1 MMPSLL
7 LEPQRH
13 GVREKILL
21 LDKTDVAKALK
32 AIGWTVD
39 SRGVIYNEKGYPVTC
54 SACGDL
60 LSTDSVGSFFPGSI
74 EPICAKF
81 QCFLS
86 EMAKVDERLRTRAV

>member
-1 MMPSLL
+1 MPSLL
-7 LEPQRH
+7 LEPQKH
-13 GVREKILL
+13 GAREKILL
-21 LDKTDVAKALK
+21 LDKSDVAGALK

-39 SRGVIYNEKGYPVTC
+39 SRGIIYNERDHPVIC
-54 SACGDL
+54 CVCGDP
-60 LSTDSVGSFFPGSI
+60 LSIKNVGSFFPGSV